1 MALLPS
7 HASKVEGGTESQRA
21 AAKSSAG
28 GEIDAGMN
36 VRKEQNAAEVKS
48 GTRKEKQEQN
58 LRTDQENKE
67 RTSERQESEEVGVK
81 LGKKTESWKEKVRY
95 KF

>member
-1 MALLPS
+1 MEP
-7 HASKVEGGTESQRA
+7 QRA

-36 VRKEQNAAEVKS
+36 VRKEQNTAEVKS

-58 LRTDQENKE
+58 LRTDQGNKE
-67 RTSERQESEEVGVK
+67 RTSKRQESEEVGEK
-81 LGKKTESWKEKVRY
+81 LGKLSGGEKR
-95 KF
+95 